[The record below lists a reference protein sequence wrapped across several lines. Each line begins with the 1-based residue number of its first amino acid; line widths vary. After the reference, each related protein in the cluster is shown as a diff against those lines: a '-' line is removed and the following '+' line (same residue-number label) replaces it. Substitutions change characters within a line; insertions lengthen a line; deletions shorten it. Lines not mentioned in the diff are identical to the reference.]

1 MRITHDHRSSFARH
15 QHGFSLVELLVAS
28 GIGVILTLLIATVF
42 ANSSKTGTVTQTV
55 SEIEEQ
61 AGIAI
66 EMLQRD
72 LRQTGF
78 SGCNSN
84 RAAGSGLLVNTIA
97 APTAYLNN
105 IPAYIQ
111 GHEGTSAAFVP
122 VAPAQITGASPAADD
137 ASDAVTVRIPSR
149 EPVALSATMA
159 SANAVIPVFS
169 TAGFAVGTRAMVSDC
184 AQSAAFRVTSLAG
197 GLRHAVGLNSTA
209 NLGRAFGID
218 ATAVPFNTV
227 SYYVGASNIA
237 PLGTELSLWRRVE
250 GAAASEELAEGVE
263 SFHLLYCVDTDS
275 DLSADLFETAD
286 DVADWGQVIAVRASL
301 LMRSKVANAAR
312 NPQAY
317 DFNGQTAVAPGDLRM
332 RRAFNVTILLR
343 NRTI

>member
-1 MRITHDHRSSFARH
+1 M
-15 QHGFSLVELLVAS
+15 
-28 GIGVILTLLIATVF
+28 
-42 ANSSKTGTVTQTV
+42 
-55 SEIEEQ
+55 
-61 AGIAI
+61 
-66 EMLQRD
+66 
-72 LRQTGF
+72 
-78 SGCNSN
+78 
-84 RAAGSGLLVNTIA
+84 
-97 APTAYLNN
+97 
-105 IPAYIQ
+105 
-111 GHEGTSAAFVP
+111 
-122 VAPAQITGASPAADD
+122 
-137 ASDAVTVRIPSR
+137 
-149 EPVALSATMA
+149 
-159 SANAVIPVFS
+159 
-169 TAGFAVGTRAMVSDC
+169 
-184 AQSAAFRVTSLAG
+184 
-197 GLRHAVGLNSTA
+197 RHAVGSNSTA

-227 SYYVGASNIA
+227 SYYVGASSIA

-263 SFHLLYCVDTDS
+263 SFQLVYGVDTDS

-286 DVADWGQVIAVRASL
+286 DVANWGQVIAVRASL